1 MAQITYTQKVY
12 FVVAQHVLFNYS
24 REINMD
30 KLFFVIF
37 NSYYKDNQFKND
49 NPPLTVGG
57 LFFGMFF
64 GIYMFFCYS
73 YILYHD
79 IENRVGVTREMD
91 CLLGLLGFI
100 TTYIYFFWNKRYLI
114 IYEKY
119 KSDTFLR
126 KKSTKFFC
134 FFVVFFLIL
143 STMFLVLI
151 RNKIVFGNW
160 I

>member
-1 MAQITYTQKVY
+1 
-12 FVVAQHVLFNYS
+12 
-24 REINMD
+24 MD

-57 LFFGMFF
+57 LFTAMFF

-73 YILYHD
+73 YIYYID
-79 IENRVGVTREMD
+79 IDARQGPSKALGYIIA
-91 CLLGLLGFI
+91 LLSFI
-100 TTYIYFFWNKRYLI
+100 TTYVVFFWNKRYLS

-119 KSDTFLR
+119 KDNAYLR
-126 KKSTKFFC
+126 KKSTKFLC
-134 FFVVFFLIL
+134 FFLIFSL
-143 STMFLVLI
+143 IVCPMFIILI

>member
-1 MAQITYTQKVY
+1 
-12 FVVAQHVLFNYS
+12 
-24 REINMD
+24 MD

-64 GIYMFFCYS
+64 GLYVTFYYCYIF
-73 YILYHD
+73 YID
-79 IENRVGVTREMD
+79 IEVQQGPTD
-91 CLLGLLGFI
+91 SAAILLGFLSLL
-100 TTYIYFFWNKRYLI
+100 TTYFCFFWNKRYLT

-119 KSDTFLR
+119 TDDASLR
-126 KKSTKFFC
+126 KKSTKFLCFC
-134 FFVVFFLIL
+134 LIFSL
-143 STMFLVLI
+143 IVCPMFIILI
-151 RNKIVFGNW
+151 RNKLVFGNW

>member
-1 MAQITYTQKVY
+1 
-12 FVVAQHVLFNYS
+12 
-24 REINMD
+24 MD

-57 LFFGMFF
+57 LFTVMFF

-73 YILYHD
+73 YIIYQDANARQGPTDTLTYL
-79 IENRVGVTREMD
+79 MA
-91 CLLGLLGFI
+91 FI
-100 TTYIYFFWNKRYLI
+100 SLATTYFIFFWNKRYMT

-119 KSDTFLR
+119 KDDSSLR
-126 KKSTKFFC
+126 QKSTKFIC
-134 FFVVFFLIL
+134 FFKVFFLIMCPL
-143 STMFLVLI
+143 FLGLV
-151 RNKIVFGNW
+151 RNKLVFGNW